1 MDSVLDA
8 FEVFG
13 YLFVVL
19 ASLWAIWASSHV
31 NQTFRRYSSQMSRRG
46 ITAAQAAEQV
56 LRRAGITTVRIAATA
71 GNLTDHFDPRDNTV
85 YLSESVH
92 SSTSTA
98 AIGVACHEAGHA
110 IQHATGYL
118 PIRVRSAIVP
128 VTNIGSRL
136 SMPLILIGLFFGA
149 YASQDLGYEI
159 ALVGVF
165 CYSLCVFFQLVTL
178 PTEYNASSRAMT
190 ALEES
195 GILSGEELQGARKTL
210 NAAALTYVAALAVS
224 LTQFLRLLAIVTG
237 GRRNRR

>member
-1 MDSVLDA
+1 MDSVLDL

-31 NQTFRRYSSQMSRRG
+31 KQTFHRYSSQRSRKG
-46 ITAAQAAEQV
+46 ITAAEAAERV
-56 LRRAGITTVRIAATA
+56 LRRAGVNDVRIASTS

-85 YLSESVH
+85 YLSETVH

-110 IQHATGYL
+110 IQHATGYF
-118 PIRVRSAIVP
+118 PIRLRSAIVP

-136 SMPLILIGLFFGA
+136 SMPLILIGLFFGI
-149 YASQDLGYEI
+149 YAENGIGYEI
-159 ALVGVF
+159 ALLGVF
-165 CYSLCVFFQLVTL
+165 CYSLCVLFQLVTL
-178 PTEYNASSRAMT
+178 PAEYNASARAMS

-195 GILSGEELQGARKTL
+195 GILVGEELQGARKTL

-224 LTQFLRLLAIVTG
+224 LVQFLRLLAIVTG
-237 GRRNRR
+237 GRRNNR